1 MNRFTTLFV
10 LVAFWATMSVGH
22 AASWKLDKSHSQV
35 TFSVAH
41 LVISEVR
48 GVFKDFDVD
57 FSTASEDFTDA
68 TIDATIKTASIDSGI
83 EARDKHLRADDFLNV
98 EKYPDMKFK
107 STSIEKTGNDAYK
120 IIGDLTIRDVTK
132 RVALDT
138 KYKGSV
144 KDPWGNEKIAFRATT
159 TIDRFEFGTKWNKA
173 TETGGLVAGREVEIT
188 LLMEFTK
195 QK

>member
-1 MNRFTTLFV
+1 MLFV
-10 LVAFWATMSVGH
+10 AICGAQTAG
-22 AASWKLDKSHSQV
+22 WKLDKSHSQV

-48 GVFKDFDVD
+48 GVFKEFDVD

-83 EARDKHLRADDFLNV
+83 EARDKHLRADDFLGV

-107 STSIEKTGNDAYK
+107 STKIEKAGSDTYK
-120 IIGDLTIRDVTK
+120 ITGDLTIREVTK
-132 RVALDT
+132 TVVLDT
-138 KYKGSV
+138 KYKGSI
-144 KDPWGNEKIAFRATT
+144 KDPWGNEKMAFRATT
-159 TIDRFEFGTKWNKA
+159 TIDRLVFGTKWNKA

>member
-1 MNRFTTLFV
+1 MKRIVSLIAECMLFV
-10 LVAFWATMSVGH
+10 AICGAQTAG
-22 AASWKLDKSHSQV
+22 WKLDKSHSQV

-48 GVFKDFDVD
+48 GVFKEFDVD
-57 FSTASEDFTDA
+57 FSTASEDFTDT

-83 EARDKHLRADDFLNV
+83 EARDKHLRADDFLGV

-107 STSIEKTGNDAYK
+107 STKIEKAGSDTYK
-120 IIGDLTIRDVTK
+120 ITGDLTIREVTK
-132 RVALDT
+132 TVVLDT
-138 KYKGSV
+138 KYKGSI
-144 KDPWGNEKIAFRATT
+144 KDPWGNEKMAFRATT
-159 TIDRFEFGTKWNKA
+159 TIDRLVFGTKWNKA

-188 LLMEFTK
+188 LLTEFTK

>member
-1 MNRFTTLFV
+1 MKRIVSLIAECMLFV
-10 LVAFWATMSVGH
+10 AICGAQTAG
-22 AASWKLDKSHSQV
+22 WKLDKSHSQV

-48 GVFKDFDVD
+48 GVFKEFDVD

-83 EARDKHLRADDFLNV
+83 EARDKHLRADDFLGV

-107 STSIEKTGNDAYK
+107 STKIEKAGSDTYK
-120 IIGDLTIRDVTK
+120 ITGDLTIREVTK
-132 RVALDT
+132 TVVLDT
-138 KYKGSV
+138 KYKGSI
-144 KDPWGNEKIAFRATT
+144 KDPWGNEKMAFRATT
-159 TIDRFEFGTKWNKA
+159 TIDRLVFGTKWNKA
-173 TETGGLVAGREVEIT
+173 TEAGGLVAGREVEIT

>member
-1 MNRFTTLFV
+1 MKRIVSLIAECMLFV
-10 LVAFWATMSVGH
+10 AICGAQTAG
-22 AASWKLDKSHSQV
+22 WKLDKSHSQV

-48 GVFKDFDVD
+48 GVFKEFDVD
-57 FSTASEDFTDA
+57 FSTASEDFTDT

-83 EARDKHLRADDFLNV
+83 EARDKHLRADDFLGV

-107 STSIEKTGNDAYK
+107 STKIEKAGSDTYK
-120 IIGDLTIRDVTK
+120 ITGDLTIREVTK
-132 RVALDT
+132 TVVLDT
-138 KYKGSV
+138 KYKGSI
-144 KDPWGNEKIAFRATT
+144 KDPWGNEKMAFRATT
-159 TIDRFEFGTKWNKA
+159 TIDRLVFGTKWNKA